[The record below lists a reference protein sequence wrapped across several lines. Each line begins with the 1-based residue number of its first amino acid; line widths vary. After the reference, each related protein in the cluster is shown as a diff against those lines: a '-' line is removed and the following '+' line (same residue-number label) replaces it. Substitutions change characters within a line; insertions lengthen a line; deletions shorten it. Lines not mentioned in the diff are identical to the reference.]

1 MAHAH
6 VSYGPGPICHKV
18 SERSAA
24 RPGPNDAEPAR
35 FRRLVVSRG
44 CAREHSRSAPITSVP
59 KSTAKGLTR
68 AASPLSL
75 IFGKA
80 CHAHT
85 REHLFREGSLMT
97 CTRGL
102 TTIPNGSPQ
111 NLRAL
116 LLKLSSTHSCFPDLT
131 ADCCRSESSRIS
143 VIGWLGRWSTVNRKM
158 AIFAQ
163 PS

>member
-1 MAHAH
+1 MTARSNM
-6 VSYGPGPICHKV
+6 VISPGVVDSAYLSKIFD
-18 SERSAA
+18 SEPVIATKLLI
-24 RPGPNDAEPAR
+24 G
-35 FRRLVVSRG
+35 V
-44 CAREHSRSAPITSVP
+44 TSVP